1 MIGSSSAKV
10 ALCYSGLP
18 NIEIFAV
25 ETFLQKTGIE
35 PSNVDLF
42 CCFWN
47 VNVDR
52 EKIDAISK
60 NFNNSFI
67 FFIEP
72 EVINLT
78 FLSDYLKFPETR
90 IDRVL
95 SMLFIRRQLLVAIN
109 SQSNSYDSYIFSR
122 PDIYI
127 KKSVNISYLLE
138 NLGVKYDVFFPDAGN
153 FRNGYTDA
161 MVLANYTGLKEYLSA
176 FDRLE
181 EILNSRDEYVYPGS
195 LLDFVKEFYAFLN
208 LLFTGRIRFVFQEV
222 PLHPENI
229 TRKNIELSGLRVGFF
244 EVGEIIVKRDSVF
257 SILPV
262 TAKQSTLRLVQA
274 LVAESIS
281 DVDMRIEAVFKANRV
296 NK

>member
-18 NIEIFAV
+18 NIEKFAV
-25 ETFLQKTGIE
+25 EEFFKKTGIE

-52 EKIDAISK
+52 DKIDAISK
-60 NFNNSFI
+60 KFNNSFI
-67 FFIEP
+67 FFVEP
-72 EVINLT
+72 EAINLP

-109 SQSNSYDSYIFSR
+109 SQSNFYEAYIFSR

-127 KKSVNISYLLE
+127 KKSININYLFE
-138 NLGVKYDVFFPDAGN
+138 NLGVGHDIFFPDAGN
-153 FRNGYTDA
+153 FRNGYPDV
-161 MVLANYTGLKEYLSA
+161 MVLANYSGLKEYLSA

-181 EILNSRDEYVYPGS
+181 EILNSRDEYVCPES
-195 LLDFVKEFYAFLN
+195 FLDLVKEFYAFLN
-208 LLFTGRIRFVFQEV
+208 LLFTGRMRYMFNKV

-257 SILPV
+257 STLPV

-281 DVDMRIEAVFKANRV
+281 DLDMRIDAIFKANMI